1 MRKYIRGCKV
11 RFYHA
16 QYIPCNRKPLKTYMA
31 SKACHPNECFDTTP
45 CNGIFPV
52 TRPFFIFSALSECFA
67 IVLCKSVFATR
78 QGSWQMQVSDT
89 IMDQSSM
96 ILLGPATWPWSNE
109 PHECFAIV
117 LCNHAPA
124 VTGVRGRHRCQKKRN
139 QNRISLFLV
148 YKLSYTH
155 QFLYPNGQAIS
166 HTTATIVCLKISA
179 IYSRFIMYSLSSS
192 NRS

>member
-16 QYIPCNRKPLKTYMA
+16 QYIPWNKKPLKTYMA

-52 TRPFFIFSALSECFA
+52 TRPFLFLAHYPN
-67 IVLCKSVFATR
+67 VLLLCYAR
-78 QGSWQMQVSDT
+78 VS
-89 IMDQSSM
+89 SP
-96 ILLGPATWPWSNE
+96 PARVPGK
-109 PHECFAIV
+109 C
-117 LCNHAPA
+117 
-124 VTGVRGRHRCQKKRN
+124 RCQTQSWIRAQWFYWVQPRVHGPTNPMNVLLLCYATMPLPSPVSEAGTGAKKRN

-155 QFLYPNGQAIS
+155 EFLCLNGQAIS
-166 HTTATIVCLKISA
+166 HTTTTIVCLKISA

-192 NRS
+192 CRN